1 MKNAFEMLKTAIQM
15 GCPERAKEDI
25 LAHLEEYDLRS
36 LIVPDGGK
44 SCWQMCAE
52 ILVSLPDEAFLPLIP
67 DVFAWFQDLNWPG
80 AQEISA
86 RMQKLEFSVFGR
98 AWNEARKTAQQ
109 EGDEEWLW
117 NLSEMFRAFPGW
129 DFCYLSPEEEE
140 SL

>member
-25 LAHLEEYDLRS
+25 HAHLEEYDLRS

-44 SCWQMCAE
+44 PCWQMCAE

-80 AQEISA
+80 SRTLFDRLASVRPGRIDCAIRESIEFAQS
-86 RMQKLEFSVFGR
+86 L
-98 AWNEARKTAQQ
+98 
-109 EGDEEWLW
+109 GDEEWICFLRR
-117 NLSEMFRAFPGW
+117 LQRERAKNF
-129 DFCYLSPEEEE
+129 DTSPCN
-140 SL
+140 